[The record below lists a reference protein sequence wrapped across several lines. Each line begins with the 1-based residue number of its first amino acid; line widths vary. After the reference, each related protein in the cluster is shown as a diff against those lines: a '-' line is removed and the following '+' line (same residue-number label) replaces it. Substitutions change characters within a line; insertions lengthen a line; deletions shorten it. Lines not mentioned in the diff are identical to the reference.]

1 MYMRYVI
8 YDAKNVLR
16 RIEDPKKN
24 QSDAEWKMLKKIV
37 LDTYDVD
44 YLHEREAEAQ
54 HKGFGL
60 VAHRSLQHIVR
71 VQQIVQ
77 QPLLV

>member
-1 MYMRYVI
+1 MMR
-8 YDAKNVLR
+8 K
-16 RIEDPKKN
+16 IERVEDSMEN

-54 HKGFGL
+54 H
-60 VAHRSLQHIVR
+60 
-71 VQQIVQ
+71 
-77 QPLLV
+77 